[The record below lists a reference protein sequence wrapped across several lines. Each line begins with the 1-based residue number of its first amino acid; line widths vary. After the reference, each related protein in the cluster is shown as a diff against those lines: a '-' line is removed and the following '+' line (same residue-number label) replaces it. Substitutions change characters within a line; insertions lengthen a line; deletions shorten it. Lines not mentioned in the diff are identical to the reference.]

1 MVINTVIERFGANPA
16 DVSSTT
22 AMNVI
27 TPIYLLDED
36 TTIGALLDVRMTLGP
51 PLQQLLLSAL

>member
-16 DVSSTT
+16 DVSSAT

-27 TPIYLLDED
+27 TPVYLLDED